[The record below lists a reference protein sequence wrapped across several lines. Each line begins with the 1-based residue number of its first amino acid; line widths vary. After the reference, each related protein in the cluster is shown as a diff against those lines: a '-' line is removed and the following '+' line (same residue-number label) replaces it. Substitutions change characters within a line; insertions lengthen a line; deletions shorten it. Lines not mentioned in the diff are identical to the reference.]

1 MHNLGSRG
9 SRPSTV
15 GIVVLAV
22 IILLI
27 AGFFTHKARKEG
39 KQGKRI
45 DETENIVTE
54 IRKLSE
60 FTTACYY
67 EETVIRK
74 PKGKKKEIVLIVKGK
89 VRAGFDLS
97 QLSDSAVSVRGDSL
111 FIAIPPAKVLEVI
124 VNPSDVE
131 TFVEKGSWSQQET
144 NELVRIA
151 SQHIQDNAVK
161 HKLLEKAEKV
171 GRDKLKEFFKVLHY
185 RYVKIEK
192 PVTETE

>member
-1 MHNLGSRG
+1 MKSIFKIVSGVAAVAMMFGVAGCRSSKPEANPYTGLMSGRSNVPPANREVSYSSNL
-9 SRPSTV
+9 PK
-15 GIVVLAV
+15 AV
-22 IILLI
+22 QQSAAEDDFVAPQI
-27 AGFFTHKARKEG
+27 G
-39 KQGKRI
+39 
-45 DETENIVTE
+45 DE
-54 IRKLSE
+54 
-60 FTTACYY
+60 
-67 EETVIRK
+67 
-74 PKGKKKEIVLIVKGK
+74 
-89 VRAGFDLS
+89 
-97 QLSDSAVSVRGDSL
+97 GDSL